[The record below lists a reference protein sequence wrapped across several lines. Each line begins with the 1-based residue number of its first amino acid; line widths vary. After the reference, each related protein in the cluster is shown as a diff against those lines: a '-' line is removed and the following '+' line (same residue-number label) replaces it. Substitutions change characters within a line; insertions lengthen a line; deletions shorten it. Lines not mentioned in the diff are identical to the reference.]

1 MILAAYDAAE
11 PGEKG
16 DRAAEQSP
24 VVDKSVGQCW
34 ATLLDEGTYPARCRR
49 CTGCCAATGR
59 PGATYTVNSSSRF
72 DTHHLLD
79 VAERVQH

>member
-1 MILAAYDAAE
+1 MPPSLGRRVI
-11 PGEKG
+11 
-16 DRAAEQSP
+16 EQLNSHRF
-24 VVDKSVGQCW
+24 VDKSVGQCW